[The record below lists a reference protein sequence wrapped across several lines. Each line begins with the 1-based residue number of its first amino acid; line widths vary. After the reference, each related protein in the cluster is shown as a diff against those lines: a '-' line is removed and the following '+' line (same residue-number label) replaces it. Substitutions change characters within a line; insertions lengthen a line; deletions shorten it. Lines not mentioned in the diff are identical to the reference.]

1 MEELRESTKYVILE
15 VGDMICDT
23 RTGSKGFLIRR
34 ERRIDIVR
42 DDIYVW
48 HITWFSKKREQ
59 FNCLPFMEEE
69 GIKMSVVIGTVVMYK
84 PNNGVEDERME
95 CL

>member
-23 RTGSKGFLIRR
+23 RTGYKGFLIRR

-84 PNNGVEDERME
+84 PNNGVEDE
-95 CL
+95 